1 MIIATHSEP
10 LQVLFTM
17 GIAGFLLYVGS
28 IASLIRSQ
36 MKNRKSH
43 SSVSYL
49 IGLLGYLGQ
58 SVVNSMNPLNAGI
71 VFVLIALL
79 LQRKGQEVNV

>member
-1 MIIATHSEP
+1 
-10 LQVLFTM
+10 M
-17 GIAGFLLYVGS
+17 GIAGFLLYAGS
-28 IASLIRSQ
+28 IALLIRNQ
-36 MKNRKSH
+36 KKNRNDR

-79 LQRKGQEVNV
+79 FQKTD